1 MVRYPEIRVTR
12 RTPNTLLLVAM
23 VRHEL
28 RRAGV
33 AGEEIRTFS
42 SEALAADADRAREV
56 CSRWVST
63 PRRPA

>member
-1 MVRYPEIRVTR
+1 MVRYPEICVTR
-12 RTPNTLLLVAM
+12 RTPNALLLVAM

-33 AGEEIRTFS
+33 AAEEIRRFS
-42 SEALAADADRAREV
+42 TEALQGGAERAREV

-63 PRRPA
+63 PRRLA